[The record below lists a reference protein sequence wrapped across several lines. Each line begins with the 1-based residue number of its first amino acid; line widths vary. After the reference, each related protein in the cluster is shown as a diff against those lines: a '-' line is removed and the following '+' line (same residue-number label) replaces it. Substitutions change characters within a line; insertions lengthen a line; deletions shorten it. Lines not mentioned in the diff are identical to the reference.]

1 MVLIDTSEMFV
12 MKIQV
17 SSGFIITQGEDVNIL
32 GRILIIFLSVQRKKL
47 FLILFFGEEWK
58 KNAFSQTNGHISCT
72 WVKLTYFSN
81 STTRDT
87 TSATE
92 PIIPLH
98 FC

>member
-47 FLILFFGEEWK
+47 FLILFFGEE
-58 KNAFSQTNGHISCT
+58 
-72 WVKLTYFSN
+72 
-81 STTRDT
+81 
-87 TSATE
+87 
-92 PIIPLH
+92 
-98 FC
+98 